1 VGMRF
6 FNVWSEEGSREDMLY
21 RMLKDNTAEYLTRH
35 KRDWIHVHDVV
46 RAICYL
52 IPVLMFFGGGIVSAV
67 LATVIYSI
75 PPIVRLTCLGLTQ
88 VSGTYSEV
96 SRSFGG
102 TLIQTLRKIKFPLAV
117 PSLVIGFNQTVIM
130 AFEATYLGSNG
141 WLIKFQK
148 NNLIIDPW
156 LKGDLIFPPGEW
168 FFKGSLEKE
177 ISIDKE
183 IDIILLTQGLP
194 DHCHIPTLEMF
205 RKDIPIICPKSAVE
219 TLKKIGFSSIK
230 MLKPTEKTKLFNL
243 SFEATAGAPVPQIEN
258 GYIVKDD
265 QDNGFYIEPHGY
277 LDENLNKQNLDAVI
291 TPTKNL
297 ELPLVGSFV
306 KGADVIPKLINK
318 FKPKYILSS
327 TIGGDA
333 KYSGFL
339 NNFISVQ
346 DYEEELDCNLVD
358 LKSMQSIMI

>member
-1 VGMRF
+1 M
-6 FNVWSEEGSREDMLY
+6 
-21 RMLKDNTAEYLTRH
+21 T
-35 KRDWIHVHDVV
+35 
-46 RAICYL
+46 
-52 IPVLMFFGGGIVSAV
+52 
-67 LATVIYSI
+67 
-75 PPIVRLTCLGLTQ
+75 
-88 VSGTYSEV
+88 
-96 SRSFGG
+96 
-102 TLIQTLRKIKFPLAV
+102 
-117 PSLVIGFNQTVIM
+117 
-130 AFEATYLGSNG
+130 FEATYLGSNG
-141 WLIKFQK
+141 WLIKFK
-148 NNLIIDPW
+148 KTNLIIDPW

-168 FFKGSLEKE
+168 FFKGSLEEE
-177 ISIDKE
+177 ISIDKK

-194 DHCHIPTLEMF
+194 DHCHVPTLEMF
-205 RKDIPIICPKSAVE
+205 RKDIPIICPKSALE

-230 MLKPTEKTKLFNL
+230 VLKPTEKTNHFNL

-277 LDENLNKQNLDAVI
+277 LDENLNNQSLDAVI

-318 FKPKYILSS
+318 FNPKYILSS

-346 DYEEELDCNLVD
+346 DYEEAVSYTHLTLPTIYSV
-358 LKSMQSIMI
+358 